1 MLCALALHVL
11 IAHALRVLYARA
23 RLWLCGLARLC
34 VFFRLLV
41 ACAVVLLSSSAHLL
55 APASSSPYGDY
66 ASEHMQDYYNR
77 LEGVKK

>member
-1 MLCALALHVL
+1 MNLEVEPLVLCALALHVL

-41 ACAVVLLSSSAHLL
+41 ACAVVLLSSSVHLL
-55 APASSSPYGDY
+55 APVSSFLVARSGLGALP
-66 ASEHMQDYYNR
+66 
-77 LEGVKK
+77 